1 MGYTQIPTTKM
12 NHGTGFTG
20 WERTDA
26 WTEQLVVSM
35 KAVKHRWT
43 HVADPV
49 HLVFCRAEELSN
61 NVNTGVLTI
70 LILITCFL
78 LQSQCFKLFTNL
90 YIK

>member
-1 MGYTQIPTTKM
+1 MGLDLQAGKGQM
-12 NHGTGFTG
+12 HGLNS
-20 WERTDA
+20 W
-26 WTEQLVVSM
+26 LVSM

-43 HVADPV
+43 FVADPV

-61 NVNTGVLTI
+61 NVNTSVLTV

-90 YIK
+90 